1 MYGMVNQAIKSMVIE
16 NHGEKI
22 WDSVLQKI
30 NLEIQDFAPFEQYD
44 DSVTGNLVG
53 AISHITNIRPE
64 DLLEAFGN
72 YWVVYAKNSEY
83 KSILESFADSP
94 IGLIESLDSLH
105 GRLQLLFSELSAPS
119 FWVEHKGPD
128 EVIVHYAT
136 VRTQMPLEYFVI
148 GLLKGVFKM
157 FNQPCEVTMLPG
169 DEGEKAKFVVRY

>member
-16 NHGEKI
+16 NHGEKM

-30 NLEIQDFAPFEQYD
+30 DLKILDFAPFEQYD
-44 DSVTGNLVG
+44 DSVTGDLLG
-53 AISHITNIRPE
+53 AISQLTNIMPI
-64 DLLEAFGN
+64 DLLESFGI
-72 YWVVYAKNSEY
+72 YWVFYAKNSEY

-105 GRLQLLFSELSAPS
+105 SRLQLLFSGLSAPS
-119 FWVEHKGPD
+119 FWVEHNGPN

-136 VRTQMPLEYFVI
+136 VRMQMPLEYFVI
-148 GLLKGVFKM
+148 GLLKGIFKM
-157 FNQPCEVTMLPG
+157 FNQSCHVTLLPG

>member
-16 NHGEKI
+16 NHGEKM

-30 NLEIQDFAPFEQYD
+30 NLKIQDFAPFEQYD
-44 DSVTGNLVG
+44 DNVTGDLVG
-53 AISHITNIRPE
+53 AISQLTNIMPE
-64 DLLEAFGN
+64 DLLEAFGIH
-72 YWVVYAKNSEY
+72 WVFYAKNSEY

-105 GRLQLLFSELSAPS
+105 SRLQLLFSGLSAPS
-119 FWVEHKGPD
+119 FWVEHKGPN

-136 VRTQMPLEYFVI
+136 VRMQMPLEYFVI
-148 GLLKGVFKM
+148 GLLKGIFKM
-157 FNQPCEVTMLPG
+157 FNQSCHVTLLPG